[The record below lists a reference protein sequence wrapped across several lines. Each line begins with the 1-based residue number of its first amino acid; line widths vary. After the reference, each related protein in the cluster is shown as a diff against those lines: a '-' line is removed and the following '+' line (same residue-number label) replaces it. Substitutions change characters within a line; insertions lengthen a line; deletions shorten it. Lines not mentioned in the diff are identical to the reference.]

1 MRQHRHRRDT
11 WSRAWLAA
19 GAGTLLLAAM
29 LPCGAQGLPDTRAD
43 YLRMLDANG
52 DGRISST
59 EYVQYMS
66 AGFRRMDRN
75 GDGTLEPAE
84 LPGGQGR
91 AITIKE
97 FQDNL
102 RRQFR
107 RLDRNHDGYL
117 DAGELTA
124 PPG

>member
-1 MRQHRHRRDT
+1 MPQYAHRRGG
-11 WSRAWLAA
+11 WPRAWLAVVA
-19 GAGTLLLAAM
+19 CALLSTL
-29 LPCGAQGLPDTRAD
+29 PPGIAQVIPNTRAD
-43 YLRMLDANG
+43 YLHTLDIDG
-52 DGRISST
+52 DGRISSA
-59 EYVQYMS
+59 EYVHYMS
-66 AGFRRMDRN
+66 AGFQRMDSD

-84 LPGGQGR
+84 LPGGRGH
-91 AITIKE
+91 AISIRE

-117 DAGELTA
+117 NARELTA